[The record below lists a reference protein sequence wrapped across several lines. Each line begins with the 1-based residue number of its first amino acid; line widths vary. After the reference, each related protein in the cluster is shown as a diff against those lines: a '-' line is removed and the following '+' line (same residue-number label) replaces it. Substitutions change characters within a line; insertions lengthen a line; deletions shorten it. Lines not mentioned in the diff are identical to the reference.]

1 MPDSQFN
8 LQPKILENAQVIMI
22 PLRESDFE
30 MLYEVASDPEIWEQH
45 PSKNRYQKEVF
56 QLYFD
61 GAVESKSAFLVYD
74 SETEEL
80 IGCTRYYDFDSQN
93 SKIAIGFTFL
103 VKKYWGGS
111 HNKAMKQ
118 LLIDYALKHVDT
130 IIFHIGDTNIRSQK
144 AISKIGA
151 TKIGVINFNNTP
163 HFEYQILKKD
173 WVCVR

>member
-1 MPDSQFN
+1 MHDSQFN

-103 VKKYWGGS
+103 AKKYWGGN

-118 LLIDYALKHVDT
+118 LLIDYAFKHVDT
-130 IIFHIGDTNIRSQK
+130 IVFHIGDTNIRSQK

-151 TKIGVINFNNTP
+151 TKIGVVNFNNTP
-163 HFEYQILKKD
+163 HFEYHILKKD
-173 WVCVR
+173 WV